1 MFTSVLRKK
10 LFATT
15 VLLMVPFIAQSKV
28 VTDSLQRQVT
38 IPDNPQRIVLGESRM
53 LYTLALVEEG
63 NPAKRVVGWPPDLR
77 KFDHQTWQR
86 YVQAWPV
93 IADIPLIGNSNFS
106 QLNSEKIIS
115 LKPDLVILPVYAR
128 MPPDSSSL
136 LTQLAAAHIPVIFLD
151 FRVKPLANTV
161 SSLRTLGE
169 ALDDQ
174 PKAERFIKF
183 YQQHMQLIHDRLAG
197 WHGHKPRVFLQMH
210 LDRNRD
216 CCTTVAQGN
225 LADMMAFAGG
235 DNIAAGHFPSVFG
248 KISPETLLVEK
259 PDIYIATGSSG
270 PDHPDQLQLG
280 PDVTPGQAKASF
292 LAALSKNTTLA
303 LLPAVK
309 NHQALALWQNFYMS
323 PWHLLAVE
331 QFAVTFHPSLFQ
343 DVSPSHTLQEMN
355 QQFLALP
362 ENGTYWT
369 TN

>member
-1 MFTSVLRKK
+1 MFKPVFRKNM
-10 LFATT
+10 LVATL
-15 VLLMVPFIAQSKV
+15 LLMAPFIAQSKV

-38 IPDNPQRIVLGESRM
+38 VPDNPQRIVLGESRM
-53 LYTLALVEEG
+53 LYTLALVEDG
-63 NPAKRVVGWPPDLR
+63 NPAKRVVGWPADLR
-77 KFDHQTWQR
+77 NFDNQTWQR
-86 YVQAWPV
+86 YLHAWPK

-115 LKPDLVILPVYAR
+115 LRPDLVIFPVYAR
-128 MPPDSSSL
+128 TPPDSSSL
-136 LTQLAAAHIPVIFLD
+136 LQQLSAAHIPVIFLD
-151 FRVKPLANTV
+151 FRVNPLANTV

-183 YQQHMQLIHDRLAG
+183 YQQHMQIIHDRLEHWQG
-197 WHGHKPRVFLQMH
+197 RKPRVFLQLH

-216 CCTTVAQGN
+216 CCTTVAHGN

-235 DNIAAGHFPSVFG
+235 DNIAAGHFPAVYG
-248 KISPETLLVEK
+248 KVSPETLLVEK

-280 PDVTPGQAKASF
+280 PDVTADQAKNSF
-292 LAALSKNTTLA
+292 TAALNKNSTLA

-309 NHQALALWQNFYMS
+309 NHQAFALWQNFYMS

-331 QFAVTFHPSLFQ
+331 QFAVIFHPQLFQ
-343 DVSPSHTLQEMN
+343 DVSPARTLQQMN
-355 QQFLALP
+355 QQFLSLP

-369 TN
+369 SN